1 MTDLDAS
8 SILPAHQ
15 MPEVIVTVKPQ
26 YIEAQSTPDEQ
37 RFIFAYHVD
46 IYNPSHHSVQLMTRH
61 WLITDGNGKL
71 EEVQGKGVVGENPII
86 APGDSYQYSSGAAL
100 STQVGSM
107 SGHYGMRVCLE
118 TEEEAKK
125 AVQEENAVD
134 ALLFNATIPVFTL
147 AVPSALN

>member
-1 MTDLDAS
+1 
-8 SILPAHQ
+8 
-15 MPEVIVTVKPQ
+15 MPEVIVTVEPQ
-26 YIEAQSTPDEQ
+26 YIEAQSTPAEH

-46 IYNPSHHSVQLMTRH
+46 IYNPSHHPVQLMTRH

-71 EEVQGKGVVGENPII
+71 EEVQGNGVVGENPII

-107 SGHYGMRVCLE
+107 SGHYGMRLCLE

-125 AVQEENAVD
+125 EAQEENAVG

>member
-26 YIEAQSTPDEQ
+26 YIEAQSTPAEQ

-46 IYNPSHHSVQLMTRH
+46 IYNPSHHPVQLLTRH
-61 WLITDGNGKL
+61 WSITDGDGQL
-71 EEVQGKGVVGENPII
+71 QEIEGDGVVGETPII
-86 APGDSYQYSSGAAL
+86 APGDSYQYSSGAVL

-107 SGHYGMRVCLE
+107 SGHYGMRLCLE
-118 TEEEAKK
+118 AEDDISD
-125 AVQEENAVD
+125 D
-134 ALLFNATIPVFTL
+134 ALEDHLIFNASIPVFTL